1 MSVIGAKTFFFFEG
15 DAQPSDYTVRQPDYF
30 QKPDLVLPRSGVT
43 LLYGHKGPG
52 SLVGAAI
59 RKSAT
64 ENLGVCFAD
73 VKIEIGEWDPGK
85 QSLDNFEYCRF
96 LNLPSRANKEVL
108 DDINRRWNSWLDQQC
123 LEHESFPRKPS
134 PNMHFL
140 DNLIQTEPYSHL
152 NAIAYDA
159 VTRFG
164 ISKFVTVF
172 NLDAILKDEVTVIPP
187 STRISFVKPGAND

>member
-15 DAQPSDYTVRQPDYF
+15 QTQPSEYVVCQPDYF
-30 QKPDLVLPRSGVT
+30 QKSDISLPRSGVT

-59 RKSAT
+59 RKSAS

-73 VKIEIGEWDPGK
+73 IKIYIGEWDANK
-85 QSLDNFEYCRF
+85 QSLGNFHHCRF

-108 DDINRRWNSWLDQQC
+108 DDINQYWNRWLEEEC
-123 LEHESFPRKPS
+123 LAPESFPRKPS
-134 PNMHFL
+134 SNMHLL
-140 DNLIQTEPYSHL
+140 DRLIQTEPYSNL
-152 NAIAYDA
+152 NAIAYDV

-172 NLDAILKDEVTVIPP
+172 NLESIAHDEVHVIPP
-187 STRISFVKPGAND
+187 STRIKFVKPGKPD